1 MERGFMQPLR
11 GLPRT
16 FLLLWAVSGLGVSGF
31 LPGCGSEGVQTS
43 QSEPPETKPGGANS
57 AKSTPPKQRLPKNVN
72 PDASNRGI
80 KGKYAD

>member
-1 MERGFMQPLR
+1 MYRSR
-11 GLPRT
+11 GLPAT

-31 LPGCGSEGVQTS
+31 LPGCGAEGVQST
-43 QSEPPETKPGGANS
+43 QSAPPESKPGEASS
-57 AKSTPPKQRLPKNVN
+57 AKPPTPKPHLPKNVN

>member
-1 MERGFMQPLR
+1 MHRLR

-16 FLLLWAVSGLGVSGF
+16 FLLLWAVGGLGVSGF
-31 LPGCGSEGVQTS
+31 LLGCGSEGGQTS
-43 QSEPPETKPGGANS
+43 QSEPPESKPGEANS
-57 AKSTPPKQRLPKNVN
+57 AKSAPPKPRLPKNVN